1 MPKPWR
7 NAFSYYYQSKWR
19 NCRPDGCIL
28 SIQLK
33 KCLVNR
39 DKWSEMAE
47 HFLAILKNNS
57 SNISEDN
64 SAIFSRFLLKTTFDI
79 DRYILKLFIDTFI
92 NMRSWKGFF
101 FVFFFSLNPNYNNL
115 SWKLKDSMAPGR
127 TEDVH
132 SFLKLELSKYNWG
145 KVKQRGI
152 FKLEE
157 SDRSGPLPLLSVWPW
172 KCQITLYYLS
182 LHISNMEIKSRVL
195 GLL

>member
-1 MPKPWR
+1 MPKQWK

-19 NCRPDGCIL
+19 NCTPDGCIL

-79 DRYILKLFIDTFI
+79 DRYMLKVFIGTFI
-92 NMRSWKGFF
+92 NMWSWK
-101 FVFFFSLNPNYNNL
+101 VFFFKIPTTVISLGSVKTWCEWPITFARAEHVSFIPESALSKQSRGSVVQWTVPVAISATLNLPNY
-115 SWKLKDSMAPGR
+115 
-127 TEDVH
+127 
-132 SFLKLELSKYNWG
+132 
-145 KVKQRGI
+145 VKSQ
-152 FKLEE
+152 F
-157 SDRSGPLPLLSVWPW
+157 SDL
-172 KCQITLYYLS
+172 
-182 LHISNMEIKSRVL
+182 
-195 GLL
+195 

>member
-1 MPKPWR
+1 MACLCIITRSQFLLVFAFHVSSETGKRWPWTLLKQCR

-64 SAIFSRFLLKTTFDI
+64 SAIFSRFLLKPTFDI

-92 NMRSWKGFF
+92 NMRSWKGIF
-101 FVFFFSLNPNYNNL
+101 
-115 SWKLKDSMAPGR
+115 
-127 TEDVH
+127 
-132 SFLKLELSKYNWG
+132 FLKNPT
-145 KVKQRGI
+145 I
-152 FKLEE
+152 
-157 SDRSGPLPLLSVWPW
+157 
-172 KCQITLYYLS
+172 IIS
-182 LHISNMEIKSRVL
+182 LGSLKTR
-195 GLL
+195 